1 MSIDKIDE
9 LKKIKCSKKT
19 KQKKNTLSYYLNQ
32 FGILIIKK
40 YVHI

>member
-19 KQKKNTLSYYLNQ
+19 KKKNTLSYYLNQ

>member
-9 LKKIKCSKKT
+9 LKKIKCS
-19 KQKKNTLSYYLNQ
+19 KKNTLSYYLNQ

>member
-9 LKKIKCSKKT
+9 LKKIKCSKKKT
-19 KQKKNTLSYYLNQ
+19 TLSYYLNQ

>member
-9 LKKIKCSKKT
+9 LKKIKCSKKNKT
-19 KQKKNTLSYYLNQ
+19 KNTLSYYLNQ